1 MKSGILSG
9 LAARLGRAEF
19 LGLGASASTF
29 APPPR
34 QRFGGKRYSV
44 SRPRPGRLI
53 APPPAKAARIAAGR
67 AKLMAKAARARARAK
82 LAREL
87 APRKRRK
94 SLELGV

>member
-9 LAARLGRAEF
+9 LAARLGRAES
-19 LGLGASASTF
+19 LWPGASASTF

-34 QRFGGKRYSV
+34 QRSGGKRYSV

-53 APPPAKAARIAAGR
+53 APPP
-67 AKLMAKAARARARAK
+67 AKAARARARAK